1 MLQRLTQSR
10 YFIDADWQHRE
21 VLLGFE
27 HVRGAHTGKHL
38 CDILLDTL
46 NRCHI
51 DKGRVMTITTD
62 NASNNIKMMQ
72 ELSTAVEKAS
82 GSLQGVVRAPCLAH
96 VIQLA
101 LNKLIHRLRIQAKN
115 DKVITTWAERPED
128 REKHTEHSDDKGV
141 PYTLK
146 KVRIYSLLAPL
157 IRI

>member
-1 MLQRLTQSR
+1 
-10 YFIDADWQHRE
+10 
-21 VLLGFE
+21 
-27 HVRGAHTGKHL
+27 
-38 CDILLDTL
+38 
-46 NRCHI
+46 
-51 DKGRVMTITTD
+51 
-62 NASNNIKMMQ
+62 MQ

-128 REKHTEHSDDKGV
+128 REKHTEYSDDKGV

-146 KVRIYSLLAPL
+146 KVRIHSSHPL
-157 IRI
+157 SVFVLIFVTISTDTKHCDLD